1 MTDWQINQ
9 GNVALKRVVEA
20 IANGD
25 SHIPFRDSKLTMLL
39 QDSFEDGGSKI
50 LMVLCASPDP
60 RDIHKIIGTLEYGA
74 KSKCIVR
81 CSNSPSKEKLNPQD
95 IASTLLGA
103 RIAVMDEY
111 ILKLQLENQLKDKEK
126 EAAQREL
133 LKKEKEVAKL
143 KAKLEGMQACVQQ
156 MKDKYMSPPDEVQ
169 NFPLRSVPEGGL
181 DLNGH
186 VEVIPRNEK
195 SLHGLGAVNESNKE
209 NLEDSNASYKPR
221 LDSKAGLGED
231 SSMMDLSD
239 QFNNSFYPVNKDERV
254 LIHQRFPFL
263 RSIAT
268 GNCVNDHPY
277 SEVSLNSIL
286 LDA

>member
-39 QDSFEDGGSKI
+39 QDSFEDDGSKI

-60 RDIHKIIGTLEYGA
+60 RDIYKIIGTLEYGA
-74 KSKCIVR
+74 KAKCIVR

-126 EAAQREL
+126 EATQREL
-133 LKKEKEVAKL
+133 LKKEK
-143 KAKLEGMQACVQQ
+143 
-156 MKDKYMSPPDEVQ
+156 
-169 NFPLRSVPEGGL
+169 
-181 DLNGH
+181 
-186 VEVIPRNEK
+186 
-195 SLHGLGAVNESNKE
+195 
-209 NLEDSNASYKPR
+209 
-221 LDSKAGLGED
+221 
-231 SSMMDLSD
+231 
-239 QFNNSFYPVNKDERV
+239 
-254 LIHQRFPFL
+254 
-263 RSIAT
+263 
-268 GNCVNDHPY
+268 
-277 SEVSLNSIL
+277 
-286 LDA
+286 